1 MRFCLTALVVLLGL
15 LSIEPAYADCTNA
28 TAPLDQ
34 LICNTPDI
42 AAKDRALNEKYH
54 AAMAQLSDAG
64 KQHLKAGERKW
75 LALVRAACGSQVG
88 QSDGEAARCLAV
100 QYDERLAQLDG
111 AAKRIGPYL
120 LSRIDDFAFQRRPAD
135 DKYGGLRTRHYSR
148 PYIDQPS
155 TPETEAWNRMVAE
168 LADQT
173 ERALYWEHTGEEVP
187 ANILDMGTMSVTFTL
202 GLGSEDF
209 LSVAIDSFM
218 YLDGYSH
225 GWGKISTSAR
235 LMKLSREVKIEEIFE
250 PGSDW
255 EATLR
260 AECEAAMKERDGRQ
274 EFSCVDVGP
283 QTGWIPTQD
292 GPLLV
297 VYLDAIPYSNVYLG
311 TEVDVRW
318 TNLRPLLRA
327 DLPFAIPP
335 E

>member
-1 MRFCLTALVVLLGL
+1 MRFCLMALVALLGL
-15 LSIEPAYADCTNA
+15 LPIAPAHADCASA
-28 TAPLDQ
+28 TTALDQ
-34 LICNTPDI
+34 LICNTPEI

-64 KQHLKAGERKW
+64 KQHLRDGERKW
-75 LALVRAACGSQVG
+75 LALVRAACGSQIG
-88 QSDGEAARCLAV
+88 QPANAERCLAL

-135 DKYGGLRTRHYSR
+135 AKYGGLRTRHYSR

-173 ERALYWEHTGEEVP
+173 ERELYWEHTEAGDV
-187 ANILDMGTMSVTFTL
+187 AGILDRGTMSVIFTL
-202 GLGSEDF
+202 GLGNGDF
-209 LSVAIDSFM
+209 LSVAIDAYL
-218 YLDGYSH
+218 YLDEVPH

-235 LMKLSREVKIEEIFE
+235 LMKPAQEMTIAEIFK

-283 QTGWIPTQD
+283 QTSWIPTQD

-297 VYLDAIPYSNVYLG
+297 VYLNAIPYSNVYLG